1 MEPKIK
7 AKRWNPSIEDILL
20 KKWRDEQL
28 YRFDINN
35 PNTFVIDTP
44 PPYPSGRPWHIG
56 AAAHYSQIDMIAR
69 TARMQ
74 GYNVFFPIGIDRN
87 GLPVEIYTEKKYKVR
102 MRKMDR
108 EEFLALCKKALDEL
122 EAEMINIMKRMGLS
136 ANLEEYYRTD
146 DEEYRALTQA
156 TFIELWH
163 KGLIYESNRPNNY
176 CPVCQTTIADAE
188 VFYEDIRSK
197 LVYMKFKMDDDYL
210 IIASTRPE
218 LLCSCQAVIVNP
230 EDERYKDLHNKK
242 VIVPMYNRE
251 VPIIA
256 HPSAKPEFGSGVV
269 MICSYGDQTD
279 VQLFRELALKE
290 IVAITEEGRMSKNAG
305 KYQGMKILEAREKII
320 EDLKNEDLIVKEE
333 EIMHRTPICER
344 SKNPIEI
351 IPMKEYY
358 LKQIEYIPKLKE
370 IADKMRFHPEMH
382 KHILLNWL
390 NAITIDWPISRRR
403 YYATEIP
410 VWYCKNCK
418 KPNLPEAGRYYKPW
432 KEEPPFDKCRYCN
445 SNEFVGDT
453 RTFDTWMD
461 SSISPLFISRYKK
474 DQRFFSLTYPNTLRP
489 QAKDIVRTWLHY
501 TILRCYQLTNKEP
514 FTHAWIMGYGLDE
527 KGARMSK
534 SKGNVMDPFPIID
547 RYGADTFRFWSAS
560 EVNLG
565 YDFRC
570 SEQKIAGMQK
580 FMTKLWNIAR
590 FISSFPIVEE
600 QSLKPSDRWI
610 LGELSNLID
619 RCMEGYNEYNFFI
632 SANAIREF
640 TWNVFAAHYIEMVKP
655 RAYNIIEGSKA
666 ACYTLHKC
674 FSTILLLSAPIIPFI
689 TDTLWRELYSN
700 KSIHLEQFPRAEWS
714 KVFNMHTKDIID
726 FNSSVWNSKKS
737 NGKSLK
743 DPIAIK
749 IPDRLSIFKEDLVA
763 MHNIKI

>member
-146 DEEYRALTQA
+146 DEAYRALTQA

-197 LVYMKFKMDDDYL
+197 LVYMKFKLDDDYL

-230 EDERYKDLHNKK
+230 EDERYKTLHNKK
-242 VIVPMYNRE
+242 VIVPIYNRK

-256 HPSAKPEFGSGVV
+256 HPSAKPEFGSGAV

-370 IADKMRFHPEMH
+370 IAEKMRFHPEMH

-390 NAITIDWPISRRR
+390 NTITIDWPISRRR

-410 VWYCKNCK
+410 IWYCKNCK

-432 KEEPPFDKCRYCN
+432 KEEPPFDKCKYCN

-474 DQRFFSLTYPNTLRP
+474 DQRFFNLTYPNTLRP

-501 TILRCYQLTNKEP
+501 TILRCYQLTSKEP

-534 SKGNVMDPFPIID
+534 SKGNVMDPYPIID

-590 FISSFPIVEE
+590 FISLFPIIEE

-610 LGELSNLID
+610 LGELSDLID
-619 RCMEGYNEYNFFI
+619 RCMKGYNEYNFFI
-632 SANAIREF
+632 PTNAIREF
-640 TWNVFAAHYIEMVKP
+640 TWNIFAAHYIEMVKP
-655 RAYNIIEGSKA
+655 RAYNIIEGSEA

-714 KVFNMHTKDIID
+714 KEFNVYTKDIID

>member
-7 AKRWNPSIEDILL
+7 EKRWNPSIEDVLL
-20 KKWRDEQL
+20 KKWKDEQL
-28 YRFDINN
+28 YKFDTNN
-35 PNTFVIDTP
+35 PNAFVIDTP

-87 GLPVEIYTEKKYKVR
+87 GLPVEIYTEKKHKVR

-108 EEFLALCKKALDEL
+108 EEFLALCRRALDEL
-122 EAEMINIMKRMGLS
+122 EEEMINIMKRMGLS
-136 ANLEEYYRTD
+136 ANFDEYYRTD
-146 DEEYRALTQA
+146 DEKYRALTQA
-156 TFIELWH
+156 TFIELWK

-197 LVYMKFKMDDDYL
+197 LVYMKFKMDDDHL
-210 IIASTRPE
+210 VIASTRPE

-230 EDERYKDLHNKK
+230 DDERYKNVHNKQ
-242 VIVPMYNRE
+242 VIVPIYNRK

-279 VQLFRELALKE
+279 VQLFRELGLKE
-290 IVAITEEGRMSKNAG
+290 IVAITEDGRMSKNAG
-305 KYQGMKILEAREKII
+305 KYEGMKVLEAREQII
-320 EDLKNEDLIVKEE
+320 KDLKDAGLIVKEE
-333 EIMHRTPICER
+333 QIMHRTPICER

-358 LKQIEYIPKLKE
+358 LKQLEFIPKLKE
-370 IADKMRFHPEMH
+370 IADSMRFHPAMH

-410 VWYCKNCK
+410 IWYCKSCK
-418 KPNLPEAGRYYKPW
+418 KPNIPEPGRYYKPW
-432 KEEPPFDKCRYCN
+432 KEDPPFDRCKYCN
-445 SNEFVGDT
+445 NDQFTGDT

-461 SSISPLFISRYKK
+461 SSISPLFISKYGE
-474 DQRFFSLTYPNTLRP
+474 DEQFFNLTYPNTLRP

-501 TILRCYQLTNKEP
+501 TILRCYQLTNRKP

-534 SKGNVMDPFPIID
+534 SRGNVMDPYPIID

-570 SEQKIAGMQK
+570 SEQKIASMQK

-600 QSLKPSDRWI
+600 ADLKPADQWI
-610 LGELSNLID
+610 LAELADLIE
-619 RCMEGYNEYNFFI
+619 RCMEGYNEYNFFVP
-632 SANAIREF
+632 ANAIREF
-640 TWNVFAAHYIEMVKP
+640 TWNLFAAHYIEIVKP
-655 RAYNIIEGSKA
+655 RAYKIIEGSQG

-674 FSTILLLSAPIIPFI
+674 LSTILLLSAPIIPFI

-700 KSIHLEQFPRAEWS
+700 KSIHTEQFPKAEWS
-714 KVFNMHTKDIID
+714 KEFSKYTKDLVE
-726 FNSSVWNSKKS
+726 FNSSIWNKKKKE
-737 NGKSLK
+737 GRSLK
-743 DPIAIK
+743 DEIAIE
-749 IPDRLSIFKEDLVA
+749 IPDSLKIFKEDLVA
-763 MHNIKI
+763 MHNIKQ